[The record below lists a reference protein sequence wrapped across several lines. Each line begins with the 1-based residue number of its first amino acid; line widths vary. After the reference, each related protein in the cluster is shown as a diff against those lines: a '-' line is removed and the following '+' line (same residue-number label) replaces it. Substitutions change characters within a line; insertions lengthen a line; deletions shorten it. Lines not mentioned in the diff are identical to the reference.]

1 VHSECLTGDLLG
13 SLRCDCGFQLHG
25 ALQQIAQYGKGVVVY
40 LRQHEGRGIGLLNKV
55 RAYAL
60 QDEGLDT
67 VEANHK
73 LGFKADLRQY
83 GIGAQ
88 ILLDL
93 GVKRFDLLTNNPRKI
108 KGLDGY
114 GLQVVERVPLIM
126 ESLPENAAY
135 LATKQSKLGHML

>member
-1 VHSECLTGDLLG
+1 M
-13 SLRCDCGFQLHG
+13 
-25 ALQQIAQYGKGVVVY
+25 
-40 LRQHEGRGIGLLNKV
+40 
-55 RAYAL
+55 
-60 QDEGLDT
+60 
-67 VEANHK
+67 
-73 LGFKADLRQY
+73 GFKADLRQY

-114 GLQVVERVPLIM
+114 GLQVLERVPLIM

-135 LATKQSKLGHML
+135 LATKQAKLGHML

>member
-1 VHSECLTGDLLG
+1 
-13 SLRCDCGFQLHG
+13 LHG
-25 ALQQIAQYGKGVVVY
+25 ALQQIAAYGKGVVVY

-55 RAYAL
+55 KAYAL

-126 ESLPENAAY
+126 ESLPENSAY